1 MPVESVSN
9 QVLSQKSQLPRRT
22 RGETLA
28 TQATLIVLYQKER
41 ILIAKN
47 SLISMLAYLLGDV
60 LLLTEC
66 PCMTSVD

>member
-47 SLISMLAYLLGDV
+47 SLMLAYLLGDV

-66 PCMTSVD
+66 PCMTSVE